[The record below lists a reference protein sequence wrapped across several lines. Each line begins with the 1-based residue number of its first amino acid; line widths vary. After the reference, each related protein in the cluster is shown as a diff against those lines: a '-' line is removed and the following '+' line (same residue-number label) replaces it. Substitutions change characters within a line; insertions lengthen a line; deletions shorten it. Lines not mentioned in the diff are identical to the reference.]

1 MRNET
6 LAAASDIGVWAT
18 IVLLTLAMV
27 AFAAHLAVQAS
38 AAPRASRSASG
49 SSPVL
54 VGRSTGVAGGAGAV
68 STTDRGSASGADDA
82 EGSAGALSDP
92 RGAEPV
98 PTRRWGVLGLQ
109 VTMLATFVLVTSTA
123 LRGLSV
129 QRAPLGNM
137 YEFALAAC
145 CFALVIYSGWSLR
158 RDCLW
163 LGLFVTG
170 PVLVILG
177 FARRSWYTEASQLM
191 PSLDSIWLVIHVTV
205 ATLAVGL
212 CVIGFATAC
221 LYLLRDSAEK
231 RAVAAGDGA
240 EVTGWRRALPRAEV
254 LERMTYGI
262 HVVALPLWTF
272 TLIVGAT
279 WAEQAWGRYWGW
291 DPKEVWTFVIF
302 VVYAAYL
309 HARAT
314 SGWTTRKAT
323 WIAVAGGV
331 CIVINYAVVNVFF
344 AGLHSYS
351 GL

>member
-18 IVLLTLAMV
+18 IVLLAVAMV
-27 AFAAHLAVQAS
+27 AFAAHLAVQA
-38 AAPRASRSASG
+38 AAPRAESASRSATRPALVGRGVGFEGASAGSG
-49 SSPVL
+49 SSAAGFDASAPAPEQTDA
-54 VGRSTGVAGGAGAV
+54 GGSTGGP
-68 STTDRGSASGADDA
+68 S
-82 EGSAGALSDP
+82 
-92 RGAEPV
+92 
-98 PTRRWGVLGLQ
+98 RRWGVLGLQ
-109 VTMLATFVLVTSTA
+109 VTLLATLVLVASTA

-158 RDCLW
+158 RDRLW

-170 PVLVILG
+170 PVLLILG
-177 FARRSWYTEASQLM
+177 LARQSWYTEASQLM
-191 PSLDSIWLVIHVTV
+191 PSLDSIWLIVHVTV
-205 ATLAVGL
+205 ATLATGL
-212 CVIGFATAC
+212 CVVGFATAC
-221 LYLLRDSAEK
+221 LYLMRDSAEK
-231 RAVAAGDGA
+231 RALTEGSSDG
-240 EVTGWRRALPRAEV
+240 VTGWRRALPRAEA
-254 LERMTYGI
+254 LERMTYGL
-262 HVVALPLWTF
+262 HVVAFPLWTF
-272 TLIVGAT
+272 TLIAGAI

-314 SGWTTRKAT
+314 AGWTTRKAT
-323 WIAVAGGV
+323 WLAVAGGV
-331 CIVINYAVVNVFF
+331 CIVVNYAVVNVFF